1 MNSQAL
7 YVQPGG
13 HLEDFPLMD
22 DPERLQTAIAA
33 ELDGPAV
40 AWRLGRHMTVHA
52 NPLARQR
59 PRNQVALS
67 VWHDLAGGPGPDLR
81 GPVIVTGAPR
91 RDGLLQPLPA
101 ATAELVD
108 HWARLQRAAAV
119 VGGGEPE
126 VSAAQDIGTR
136 EMQCDAYAVRRDRAR
151 GRWAFVVLDG
161 IGDEDGVRAHV
172 RRWAPALAREAAR
185 SGDPADAIAQIR
197 AQILDRLQAPR
208 WRYWEPAAVAVV
220 AVHHHGDPM
229 LRLAWS
235 GDARAYRLSRINGL
249 HQLTKDHN
257 YAQELL
263 DAGRTPKEWDHNSVT
278 ANLEDGEI
286 GSSQV
291 EVDLAAQLILCS
303 DGVYHPLETHEP
315 GLLEAAAE
323 LALDA
328 KDSAATLV
336 AEALAVGR
344 ARNQAR
350 DNATALVVRFPRP
363 GNTA

>member
-1 MNSQAL
+1 MNPTTPAL

-13 HLEDFPLMD
+13 HIEPFPLAED
-22 DPERLQTAIAA
+22 CERQQKAIAS
-33 ELDGPAV
+33 ELDGPAS
-40 AWRLGRHMTVHA
+40 AFRLGRHLTVHA
-52 NPLARQR
+52 NPEARQR

-67 VWHDLAGGPGPDLR
+67 TWHDLAGAPGPDLR
-81 GPVIVTGAPR
+81 GPVIITGPER

-101 ATAELVD
+101 ASAELVA
-108 HWARLQRAAAV
+108 HWARLKRAGAV
-119 VGGGEPE
+119 VATSPE
-126 VSAAQDIGTR
+126 VSAVQDIGTR
-136 EMQCDAYAVRRDRAR
+136 DLQCDAYAVRRDRAS

-161 IGDEDGVRAHV
+161 IGDEDDVQAHV
-172 RRWAPALAREAAR
+172 RRWAPALARQAAI

-197 AQILDRLQAPR
+197 HQITSGLRARR
-208 WRYWEPAAVAVV
+208 WHYMDPGAVAVV
-220 AVHHHGDPM
+220 AVYHPGDPT

-235 GDARAYRLSRINGL
+235 GDARAYRLSHIAGL
-249 HQLTKDHN
+249 NQLTKDHN

-278 ANLEDGEI
+278 ATLEDG
-286 GSSQV
+286 V
-291 EVDLAAQLILCS
+291 VDHTEVPVNLIAQLILCS

-328 KDSAATLV
+328 KDGAASLV

-344 ARNQAR
+344 RRGDKR
-350 DNATALVVRFPRP
+350 DNATALVVAFPRP
-363 GNTA
+363 AT

>member
-1 MNSQAL
+1 MNTEAL
-7 YVQPGG
+7 YVEPGG
-13 HLEDFPLMD
+13 HIEDFPLAD
-22 DPERLQTAIAA
+22 DADRQHRAIAA
-33 ELDGPAV
+33 ELDGPAS
-40 AWRLGRHMTVHA
+40 AWRLGRHLTVHA
-52 NPLARQR
+52 NPNAHQR

-67 VWHDLAGGPGPDLR
+67 TWHDLAGGPGPDLR
-81 GPVIVTGAPR
+81 GPVIVTGAPDG
-91 RDGLLQPLPA
+91 DGLLQPLPA
-101 ATAELVD
+101 ASAELVA
-108 HWARLQRAAAV
+108 HWASLQRAASV
-119 VGGGEPE
+119 VDGGPA

-136 EMQCDAYAVRRDRAR
+136 DLQCDTYAVRRDNAS

-161 IGDEDGVRAHV
+161 IGDEADVQAHV
-172 RRWAPALAREAAR
+172 RRWAPALAREAAL

-197 AQILDRLQAPR
+197 AQILARSGARR
-208 WRYWEPAAVAVV
+208 WHPMDPGAVAVV
-220 AVHHHGDPM
+220 AVYHHGDPA

-235 GDARAYRLSRINGL
+235 GDARAYRLSHIAGL

-278 ANLEDGEI
+278 ANLEEGEV
-286 GSSQV
+286 GSAQV
-291 EVDLAAQLILCS
+291 DVDLVAQLILCS

-328 KDSAATLV
+328 KDTAGSLV

-344 ARNQAR
+344 CHDESR
-350 DNATALVVRFPRP
+350 DNATALVVTFPRP
-363 GNTA
+363 TAC